1 MMKTEKFIENIKSI
15 GIGLYAGVPDSTL
28 KVLCDRFNKEKGIRH
43 YTTADEGAA
52 VALAIGQYLAS
63 GRAGCVYM
71 QNSGIGNIINPIT
84 SLAHPDVYGI
94 PMLLL
99 IGWRGEPG
107 KKDEPQHKFM
117 GQITEGFLQEL
128 EIAYSIL
135 DPQTT
140 EEDLKSILDMAKKHM
155 DKQKQYALVIKKGF
169 LENEEQIA
177 YENAYCMSR
186 EEAIRIILESVDD
199 ESFFVSTTG
208 KISREAYEQS
218 QRIYGGHERIF
229 MTVGGMGYASMI
241 AAGIAASAPDQ
252 RVYCLDGD
260 GALLMHM
267 GNLAFLGNLA
277 LKNMVH
283 ICLNNEA
290 HESVGGM
297 PTGAGSLSYERL
309 ALDAGYSYTS
319 RVDSAEGLKQELRN
333 IAEKQGNVFLE
344 VQVAISSRD
353 DLGRPKETP
362 KENKEQFM
370 ETIRN
375 SPAVIRRAL

>member
-1 MMKTEKFIENIKSI
+1 MKAKKLTEHIKSI

-28 KVLCDRFNKEKGIRH
+28 KALCDNFNKEQGIRH

-52 VALAIGQYLAS
+52 VALAMGEYLSS

-71 QNSGIGNIINPIT
+71 QNSGIGNIVNPIT
-84 SLAHPDVYGI
+84 SLAHLDVYGI

-117 GQITEGFLQEL
+117 GRITESILREL
-128 EIAYSIL
+128 EIAYSVLDGQTAEEEVKNIL
-135 DPQTT
+135 H
-140 EEDLKSILDMAKKHM
+140 MAKRHL
-155 DKQKQYALVIKKGF
+155 DGRRQYALVIKKDF
-169 LENEEQIA
+169 LEDGDLTV
-177 YENAYCMSR
+177 YKNAYAMSR
-186 EEAIRIILESVDD
+186 EEAIRTILESADD
-199 ESFFVSTTG
+199 RSCFVTTTG

-218 QRIYGGHERIF
+218 QKIYGGHERIF

-241 AAGIAASAPDQ
+241 AAGIAANVPDR

-267 GNLAFLGNLA
+267 GNMAFLGQMS

-297 PTGAGSLSYERL
+297 PTGAGRFSYERL
-309 ALDAGYSYTS
+309 ALDAGYSYVART
-319 RVDSAEGLKQELRN
+319 DSSEGLKQELRN
-333 IAEKQGNVFLE
+333 IAKRQENVFFE
-344 VQVAISSRD
+344 VQVAISSRE
-353 DLGRPKETP
+353 DLGRPKEAP
-362 KENKEQFM
+362 KENKDQFM
-370 ETIRN
+370 ETKGIYE
-375 SPAVIRRAL
+375 S

>member
-1 MMKTEKFIENIKSI
+1 MKAKKLTEHIKSI

-28 KVLCDRFNKEKGIRH
+28 KALCDNFNKEQGIRH

-52 VALAIGQYLAS
+52 VALAMGEYLSS

-71 QNSGIGNIINPIT
+71 QNSGIGNIVNPIT
-84 SLAHPDVYGI
+84 SLAHLDVYGI

-117 GQITEGFLQEL
+117 GRITESILREL
-128 EIAYSIL
+128 EIAYSVLDGQTAEEEVKNIL
-135 DPQTT
+135 H
-140 EEDLKSILDMAKKHM
+140 MAKRHL
-155 DKQKQYALVIKKGF
+155 DGRRQYALVIKKDF
-169 LENEEQIA
+169 LEDGDLTV
-177 YENAYCMSR
+177 YKNAYAMSR
-186 EEAIRIILESVDD
+186 EEAIRTILESADD
-199 ESFFVSTTG
+199 RSCFVTTTG

-218 QRIYGGHERIF
+218 QKIYGGHERIF

-241 AAGIAASAPDQ
+241 AAGIAANVPDR

-267 GNLAFLGNLA
+267 GNMAFLGQMS

-297 PTGAGSLSYERL
+297 PTGAGRFSYERL
-309 ALDAGYSYTS
+309 ALDAGYSYVART
-319 RVDSAEGLKQELRN
+319 DSSEGLKQELRN
-333 IAEKQGNVFLE
+333 IAKRQENVFFE
-344 VQVAISSRD
+344 VQVAISSRE
-353 DLGRPKETP
+353 DLGRPKEAP
-362 KENKEQFM
+362 KENKDQFM
-370 ETIRN
+370 ETIRKGA
-375 SPAVIRRAL
+375 S

>member
-1 MMKTEKFIENIKSI
+1 MRARELTENIKNI
-15 GIGLYAGVPDSTL
+15 GIGFYAGVPDSTL
-28 KVLCDRFNKEKGIRH
+28 KVLCDHFNREKGIRH

-52 VALAIGQYLAS
+52 VALAIGEYLSS

-71 QNSGIGNIINPIT
+71 QNSGIGNIVNPMT
-84 SLAHPDVYGI
+84 SLAHPEVYGI

-107 KKDEPQHKFM
+107 GKDEPQHKFM
-117 GQITEGFLQEL
+117 GRITESLLREL

-135 DPQTT
+135 DAHTT
-140 EEDLKSILDMAKKHM
+140 EEDLKNILNIAQKHM
-155 DKQKQYALVIKKGF
+155 HAQRQYALVVKKGF
-169 LENEEQIA
+169 LESEEQIF
-177 YENAYCMSR
+177 YKNAYCMNR
-186 EEAIRIILESVDD
+186 EKAIRIIMESADD
-199 ESFFVSTTG
+199 RSCFVTTTG

-218 QRIYGGHERIF
+218 QKIYGGHERIF

-241 AAGIAASAPDQ
+241 AAGIAASVPDQ

-267 GNLAFLGNLA
+267 GNLAFLGKMA

-297 PTGAGSLSYERL
+297 PTGAGSFSYERL
-309 ALDAGYSYTS
+309 ALDAGYSYVA
-319 RVDSAEGLKQELRN
+319 RVDSPEGLRQELRD
-333 IAEKQGNVFLE
+333 IVKKQENVFLE
-344 VQVAISSRD
+344 VQVAISSRE
-353 DLGRPKETP
+353 DLGRPKESP
-362 KENKEQFM
+362 EGNKDQFM
-370 ETIRN
+370 EAIRN
-375 SPAVIRRAL
+375 RKALWLKQR

>member
-1 MMKTEKFIENIKSI
+1 MRAKKLTEHIKNI
-15 GIGLYAGVPDSTL
+15 GIELYAGVPDSTL
-28 KVLCDRFNKEKGIRH
+28 KALCDDFNKEKGIRH

-52 VALAIGQYLAS
+52 VALAIGEHLSS

-71 QNSGIGNIINPIT
+71 QNSGIGNIVNPIT
-84 SLAHPDVYGI
+84 SLAHSDVYGI

-117 GQITEGFLQEL
+117 GKITESILQEL
-128 EIAYSIL
+128 EIAYSVL
-135 DPQTT
+135 DDQTT
-140 EEDLKSILDMAKKHM
+140 EEGLENILNMAKRHL
-155 DKQKQYALVIKKGF
+155 DDHRQYALVIKTGF
-169 LENEEQIA
+169 LEGEGQTA
-177 YENAYCMSR
+177 YKNAYAMSR
-186 EEAIRIILESVDD
+186 EETIRIILESADD
-199 ESFFVSTTG
+199 RSCFVTTTG

-218 QRIYGGHERIF
+218 QKIYGGHERIF

-241 AAGIAASAPDQ
+241 AAGVAANVPDR

-267 GNLAFLGNLA
+267 GNLAFLGRMS

-297 PTGAGSLSYERL
+297 PTGAGSFSYERL
-309 ALDAGYSYTS
+309 ALDAGYSYVA
-319 RVDSAEGLKQELRN
+319 RADSCERLKQELKN
-333 IAEKQGNVFLE
+333 IEKRQGNVFLE
-344 VQVAISSRD
+344 IQVAISSRE
-353 DLGRPKETP
+353 DLGRPKEAP
-362 KENKEQFM
+362 KENKDQFM
-370 ETIRN
+370 ERIRKGA
-375 SPAVIRRAL
+375 SVL

>member
-1 MMKTEKFIENIKSI
+1 MMKAKKLTEYIKEI
-15 GIGLYAGVPDSTL
+15 GIELYAGVPDSTL
-28 KVLCDRFNKEKGIRH
+28 KVLCDNFNKEKEIRH

-52 VALAIGQYLAS
+52 VALAIGEYLSS

-71 QNSGIGNIINPIT
+71 QNSGIGNIVNPIT
-84 SLAHPDVYGI
+84 SLAHSEVYGI

-117 GQITEGFLQEL
+117 GRITESILQEL
-128 EIAYSIL
+128 EITYSIL
-135 DPQTT
+135 DAQTT
-140 EEDLKSILDMAKKHM
+140 EEELKNILAIAKKHL
-155 DKQKQYALVIKKGF
+155 DDHRQYALVVKKDF
-169 LENEEQIA
+169 LENEGKIV
-177 YENAYCMSR
+177 YKNAHSLSR
-186 EEAIRIILESVDD
+186 EEAIQIILESAD
-199 ESFFVSTTG
+199 EQSCFVSTTG
-208 KISREAYEQS
+208 KISRESYEQS
-218 QRIYGGHERIF
+218 QKIYGGHERIF
-229 MTVGGMGYASMI
+229 LTVGGMGYASMI
-241 AAGIAASAPDQ
+241 AAGIAANVPNQ
-252 RVYCLDGD
+252 RIYCLDGD

-267 GNLAFLGNLA
+267 GNLAFLGQMS

-309 ALDAGYSYTS
+309 ALDAGYSYVAK
-319 RVDSAEGLKQELRN
+319 VDSAEGLKQELRN
-333 IAEKQGNVFLE
+333 IAKKQENAFLE
-344 VQVAISSRD
+344 VQVAISSRE

-370 ETIRN
+370 ETILKYN
-375 SPAVIRRAL
+375 STN